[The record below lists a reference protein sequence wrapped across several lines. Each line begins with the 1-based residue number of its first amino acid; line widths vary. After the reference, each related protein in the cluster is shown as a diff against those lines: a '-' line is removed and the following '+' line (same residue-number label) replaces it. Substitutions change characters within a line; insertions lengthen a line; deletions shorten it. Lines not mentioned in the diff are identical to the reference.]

1 MSHQRD
7 LMSGKMIP
15 PSPPPELKGRA
26 VAAARAAMNRAE
38 EPDVWMRIW
47 GSRLARLA
55 WAASVAGLLFGHV
68 VVEDHFSS
76 RLSNPVVPI
85 QVGQEVQ
92 DDLAALIRLERIT
105 VSLPDRIIGAGLGEP
120 RVGLSKESEDFS

>member
-26 VAAARAAMNRAE
+26 VSAARAAMNRAE

-55 WAASVAGLLFGHV
+55 WAASIGALIFGHLV
-68 VVEDHFSS
+68 IGGAVSAGPTEPA
-76 RLSNPVVPI
+76 LP
-85 QVGQEVQ
+85 
-92 DDLAALIRLERIT
+92 LAAVAEANDELAEI
-105 VSLPDRIIGAGLGEP
+105 
-120 RVGLSKESEDFS
+120 VGLQRLTVDLPGWEVAPRDAATPKNRSIGKEDPS